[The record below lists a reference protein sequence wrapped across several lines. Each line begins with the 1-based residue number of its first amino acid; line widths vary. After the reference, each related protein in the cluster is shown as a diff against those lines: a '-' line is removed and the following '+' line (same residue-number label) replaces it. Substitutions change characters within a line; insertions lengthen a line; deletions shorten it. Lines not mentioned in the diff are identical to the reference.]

1 MMYGM
6 GLPSAQGLYDP
17 NNEKDSCGVGFVA
30 NIKGEKSHGLVKKA
44 LEVLNNLTHRGAVGS
59 DPKTGDGAG
68 ILTQIP
74 DEFFRICSES
84 LGIKLPKAPNYGVG
98 MVFLPREP
106 AARLQCEGIFER
118 IIEDEGQKVLGWRDV
133 PVDNRVIGE
142 TAKGTE
148 PTIRQIFVE
157 STCSSQREFERKLY
171 IIRKRTENE
180 VNRLVK
186 RGSEY
191 FYVCSLS
198 SRTIVYKGLFV
209 AQQIKSYYIDLDDIN
224 FKSAIAVVHQ
234 RYSTNTFPTWGLA
247 QPFRFLAH
255 NGEINTIKGNRNWMY
270 AREGVLESDVLG
282 SDIKKLYPIISRT
295 GSDSESLDNIFELL
309 ECDGRSMSHA
319 MMMLVPEA
327 WNHDDKME
335 DYKKA
340 FYEYHGSL
348 IEPWDGPAAIA
359 FSDGVQVGATVD
371 RNGLRPARYV
381 VTKDGLAILASEAG
395 VLDIKPEEVQ
405 RKGKL
410 KPGKMFLIDTKEGRI
425 IEDEEIK
432 KTICTSKPY
441 AEMIAKNKR
450 KLEDYPE
457 AEDEFSAG
465 TEFLKEKQGA
475 FGYTLEDL
483 NTIIATMAKTGAEPI
498 GSMGN
503 DTPLAVLSNKPQL
516 LFSYFKQ
523 LFAQVTNPPI
533 DPIREELVM
542 SLMNYIGSQ
551 GNILNK
557 EVSDNPFIEI
567 ESPVLNDKDMAKIKN
582 FKDKNFKTTVIP
594 ITFKYD
600 TGVEGFKKAL
610 ANIAERA
617 SKRIKEGYNI
627 IVLSDRKVDA
637 YDAAIPSL
645 LAVAALQQHLIKE
658 QTRTKVSIIVETG
671 EARETMHIALLLG
684 YGATAVNPY
693 LAFETIDQLIKDGDI
708 QGVTPEK
715 AKENYI
721 EAINHG
727 LLKILSKM
735 GICTIQSYH
744 GAQIFEAVGL
754 NKEFIDAYFE
764 GTPSRIGGVGV
775 DVIAQEVLIRHKNAY
790 NNLRK
795 PLKELETGG
804 HYAWRKDGEFHLFN
818 PMTISKLQI
827 AVRQGRYDIFK
838 QYTALVNDQSQNL
851 CTLRS
856 LLKFKKINKP
866 IPIDEVEPVSEIV
879 KRFCTGAMSFGS
891 ISKEAHETIAIAMNR
906 LGGKS
911 NSGEGGEDYERYI
924 IDENGDNRRSAIKQI
939 ASARFGVTAE
949 YLVNAKELQIKMAQG
964 AKPGEGGQLP
974 GRKVDEAIARVRH
987 STPGI
992 DLISPPPHHDIYSIE
1007 DLAQL
1012 IFDLKNVNSSA
1023 RISVKLVSE
1032 VGVGT
1037 IAAGV
1042 AKAHADVILISG
1054 YDGGTGASPISSIK
1068 HAGLPWELGLSETH
1082 QVLLMNNLRSRV
1094 RLQTDGQLKT
1104 GRDIVIAAMLGAE
1117 EFGFATSAL
1126 VVMGCTM
1133 LRNCHMNTCEMGI
1146 ATQDPEL
1153 RKKFRGKPEHIINFF
1168 TYLAMEVREIM
1179 AELGFRT
1186 INEMVGRVDML
1197 EVNKDIDHW
1206 KAKQLDLSAILYKP
1220 DVPTRIK
1227 PYCVMA
1233 QDHGLREAIDYKLIQ
1248 IAEQALENKVPVTGE
1263 FEIKNTNRSVGAM
1276 LSGEI
1281 AKRYGHEGLPEDTI
1295 TFRFKGSA
1303 GQSFGA
1309 FGAKGLTLIL
1319 EGEANDYVG
1328 KGLSGA
1334 KLVLKTPKEATY
1346 EQDLNTIAGNTILYG
1361 ATSGKVFVNGFVGER
1376 FAVRNSGAEAV
1387 VEGVGD
1393 HCCEYMTGGRVIV
1406 LGKTGK
1412 NFAAGMSG
1420 GIAYV
1425 LEEGED
1431 FTDKC
1436 NMEFIEIEP
1445 LQEEDDIKAVYDM
1458 IAEHYKLTESKKAK
1472 TILDNWE
1479 QYLGKFKRVIPTVYK
1494 QILNARKAENAGL
1507 QAQGKVGA

>member
-1 MMYGM
+1 M

>member
-1 MMYGM
+1 M

-106 AARLQCEGIFER
+106 AARLQCEGSFER

>member
-1 MMYGM
+1 MYGM